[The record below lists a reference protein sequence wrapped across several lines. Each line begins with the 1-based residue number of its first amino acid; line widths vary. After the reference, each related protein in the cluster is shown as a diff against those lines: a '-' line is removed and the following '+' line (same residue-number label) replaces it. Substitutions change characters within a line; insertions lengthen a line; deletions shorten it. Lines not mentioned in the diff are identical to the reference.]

1 MGMTEIQAADEIYA
15 VARQKADAEMTVLR
29 GEMDAV
35 RAESFALGVLK
46 KIEYDRAHNE
56 MLKYVVLHRIK
67 QAKDYRKG
75 GMTWAGFC
83 EAIGEPMHAVD
94 RITKDLLPL
103 YEAFSG
109 KLMEL
114 SGVGLSKIRYLGRS
128 ISSEAAA
135 IEDNH
140 LVIDGNKIPIDPEHK
155 EEIEAAIDAMRE
167 TGAEALEEA
176 NASIR
181 AKEKV
186 LESKEKVIQ
195 KQEKDLMK
203 LEKAMAH
210 QTKSPFSE
218 DVEKFN
224 TNTETL
230 AKTLIEMTSA
240 LVESVPENA
249 SGLMKSA
256 VLEALATIHRH
267 VIAMHREAM
276 ERYEDPEVYNS
287 PLDSA
292 DNFGANAVYPEDMK
306 DFWTEGPKYIPPPSA
321 TPDPDAK

>member
-15 VARQKADAEMTVLR
+15 VARQKADAEMAQLR

-35 RAESFALGVLK
+35 REESFALGVLK

-67 QAKDYRKG
+67 QGKDYRKG
-75 GMTWAGFC
+75 GLSWAGFC
-83 EAIGEPMHAVD
+83 EAIGESVSTVD
-94 RITKDLLPL
+94 RTIKDLLPL

-114 SGVGLSKIRYLGRS
+114 SGVGLSNIRYLGRS
-128 ISSEAAA
+128 ISASEAE
-135 IEDNH
+135 IENGH

-155 EEIEAAIDAMRE
+155 EEIEAAINAMRE
-167 TGAEALEEA
+167 AGDDALEEA

-203 LEKAMAH
+203 MEKALTR
-210 QTKSPFSE
+210 QSNSPFSE
-218 DVEKFN
+218 NVEKFN
-224 TNTETL
+224 ENTEVLT
-230 AKTLIEMTSA
+230 KTLIEMTSA

-249 SGLMKSA
+249 TVLMKSS

-267 VIAMHREAM
+267 VIAMHREAA
-276 ERYEDPEVYNS
+276 ERYEDPEIYDS

-292 DNFGANAVYPEDMK
+292 DNFGANAVLPEDMK
-306 DFWTEGPKYIPPPSA
+306 DFWSGKPTYIPPPNA